1 MNTLCQP
8 SDLMPRRIRQELCPA
23 AAGPKFRPWLPLALA
38 SLKGRCRARI
48 LLKNTLNFMRLQT
61 L

>member
-38 SLKGRCRARI
+38 SLKGRCRAR
-48 LLKNTLNFMRLQT
+48 FADFGPPLQPNDR
-61 L
+61 